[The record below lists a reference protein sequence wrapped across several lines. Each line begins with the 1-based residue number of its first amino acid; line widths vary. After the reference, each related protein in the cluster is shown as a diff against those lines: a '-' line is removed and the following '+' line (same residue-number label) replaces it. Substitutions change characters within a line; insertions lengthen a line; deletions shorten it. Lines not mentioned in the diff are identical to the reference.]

1 MILIQKLASASTT
14 TPATTLGVASTLT
27 TQPTASAKPVSVPT
41 PSTLKNKSMEDIL
54 NLWTKELEK
63 QTKDFHKQANQVAKW
78 DQQLIENG
86 NKVRFY
92 KCI

>member
-1 MILIQKLASASTT
+1 
-14 TPATTLGVASTLT
+14 
-27 TQPTASAKPVSVPT
+27 
-41 PSTLKNKSMEDIL
+41 MEDIL

-86 NKVRFY
+86 NKVGFY
-92 KCI
+92 